1 MLSNITVK
9 RIALHLGGLALWIC
23 PLARAAQEQS
33 APPAASAPAGQTR
46 AQGPVSYASMNEVN
60 ALLGQLDST
69 AQSTVAD
76 LGKVRIN
83 KWKADSDT
91 KQQAEANAQSVI
103 RNLQSAFPGMISA
116 VRAAPEDLPASF
128 KLYRTLD
135 ALYDVLSSLTES
147 TGAFGSKSD
156 YQALSEDVNN
166 FERLRRGFAD
176 RLENLASNKQAEIS
190 QLRNELRAAQ
200 AAAAPAGA
208 PKKVIVDD
216 NEPPPVK
223 KHVRKKKPTTS
234 AAENQPGAQP
244 NAKPATPQQ

>member
-9 RIALHLGGLALWIC
+9 KIALHAGMLALWL
-23 PLARAAQEQS
+23 PLANAAQEQS
-33 APPAASAPAGQTR
+33 APAAASAPAGQART
-46 AQGPVSYASMNEVN
+46 QGPVSYASMNEVN

-76 LGKVRIN
+76 LSKVRIN
-83 KWKADSDT
+83 KWKADNEI

-103 RNLQSAFPGMISA
+103 RNLQTAFPGMISA
-116 VRAAPEDLPASF
+116 VRSAPEDLPASF

-200 AAAAPAGA
+200 AAAAPAEA

-223 KHVRKKKPTTS
+223 KHVRKKKPATS
-234 AAENQPGAQP
+234 AVENQAGAQP